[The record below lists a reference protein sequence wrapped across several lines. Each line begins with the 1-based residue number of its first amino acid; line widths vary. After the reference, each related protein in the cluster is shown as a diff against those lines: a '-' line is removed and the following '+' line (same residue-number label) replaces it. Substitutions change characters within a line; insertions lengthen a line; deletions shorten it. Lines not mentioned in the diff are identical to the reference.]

1 MEYGWPVQKRQDH
14 FKELA
19 ENKIQ
24 EYETKVDFMDGVL
37 LPVWKIPLEL
47 PKYRIA
53 NGRTASLQLEW
64 LADNM
69 NFPRDFF
76 SDDPEREEVQ
86 KVQHELLKKLI
97 EDGDLL
103 SYFVDPKTK
112 IEEYLILDHLGFV
125 INGNRRLCAWR
136 ELVHKN
142 PIEYNRY
149 KYITAV
155 VLPVADDRAIDK
167 LEGKLQIQQDIKSD
181 YKWHALANM
190 ILDRMTKHKLDE
202 KTVADF
208 YGLTVAEVRENIEK
222 RSYAEEYLKSRNRE
236 GQWSFVTDKDWA
248 FRQLISK
255 RKKLQHAS
263 EKKLFEIE
271 AFALIDEASGGSNWT
286 IIGDL
291 HKHHDLI
298 KTKLV
303 EEISIDDTTIDTCD
317 DLLAEPVRIQEAK
330 LAQAIDK
337 VENRPLVRE
346 IIKDTIE
353 MQQGLDKERNTEKYV
368 FKQLQKANQA
378 IQSALLGTQSPN
390 VSKSGVSSVIDSIE
404 DGLKAIKEWA
414 DK

>member
-19 ENKIQ
+19 DSKRS

-37 LPVWKIPLEL
+37 LSVWKIPLEL

-64 LADNM
+64 LAENT
-69 NFPRDFF
+69 NSPKDFF
-76 SDDPEREEVQ
+76 SNDPEREEVQ
-86 KVQHELLKKLI
+86 KVQHELLRKLI
-97 EDGDLL
+97 EDEDLL
-103 SYFVDPKTK
+103 RHFMDSKTK
-112 IEEYLILDHLGFV
+112 IEGYIILDHLGFV

-136 ELVHKN
+136 ELVNDN
-142 PIEYNRY
+142 PIEYSRY

-155 VLPVADDRAIDK
+155 VLPIADDKAIDK
-167 LEGKLQIQQDIKSD
+167 LEGKLQIEPDIKSD

-222 RSYAEEYLKSRNRE
+222 RSYADEYLKSRNRE

-255 RKKLQHAS
+255 RKKIQHAS

-271 AFALIDEASGGSNWT
+271 AFALMDEASGGSNWN

-291 HKHHDLI
+291 YKYHDLI
-298 KTKLV
+298 KQKLV
-303 EEISIDDTTIDTCD
+303 EEISIENTTFDTSD
-317 DLLAEPVRIQEAK
+317 DLLADPSRIQEAK
-330 LAQAIDK
+330 LAKAIDK
-337 VENRPLVRE
+337 VENRPLVRD

-353 MQQGLDKERNTEKYV
+353 MQQALDKEKTTEKYV

-378 IQSALLGTQSPN
+378 IQSALLGTQSSS
-390 VSKSGVSSVIDSIE
+390 VSKSGVSSVINSIDE
-404 DGLKAIKEWA
+404 GLKTIKEWA
-414 DK
+414 NK

>member
-19 ENKIQ
+19 DSKIQ
-24 EYETKVDFMDGVL
+24 EFETKVDFMDGVL

-64 LADNM
+64 LAENK
-69 NFPRDFF
+69 NSPRDFF
-76 SDDPEREEVQ
+76 SNDPEREEVQ
-86 KVQHELLKKLI
+86 KVQHELLRKLI
-97 EDGDLL
+97 EDEDLL
-103 SYFVDPKTK
+103 RHFMDPKTK
-112 IEEYLILDHLGFV
+112 IEGFIILDHLGFV

-136 ELVHKN
+136 ELVNDK
-142 PIEYNRY
+142 PIEFSRY

-155 VLPVADDRAIDK
+155 VLPIADDRAIDK
-167 LEGKLQIQQDIKSD
+167 LEGRLQIEPDIKSD

-202 KTVADF
+202 KTVAEF

-255 RKKLQHAS
+255 RKKIQHAS

-271 AFALIDEASGGSNWT
+271 VFALMDEASGGSNWS

-298 KTKLV
+298 KQKLV
-303 EEISIDDTTIDTCD
+303 EEIPIDDTTIDTSD
-317 DLLAEPVRIQEAK
+317 DLLAEPIRIQEAR
-330 LAQAIDK
+330 LAQAIDQ
-337 VENRPLVRE
+337 VENRPLVRD

-353 MQQGLDKERNTEKYV
+353 MQQVLDKEKDTEKYV

-378 IQSALLGTQSPN
+378 IQSALLGTQSPS
-390 VSKSGVSSVIDSIE
+390 VSKSGVNSVINSIE
-404 DGLKAIKEWA
+404 EGLMTIKEWA
-414 DK
+414 SK